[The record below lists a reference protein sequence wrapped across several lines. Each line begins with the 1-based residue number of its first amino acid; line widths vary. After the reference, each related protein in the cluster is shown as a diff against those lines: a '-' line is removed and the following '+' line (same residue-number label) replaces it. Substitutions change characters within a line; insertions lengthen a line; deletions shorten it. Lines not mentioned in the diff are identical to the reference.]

1 MIQGGGQP
9 RGATPAGRWL
19 DYVEA
24 IRDRR
29 AEALARLY
37 DESSRLLYGLASRI
51 LDDPAD
57 AEEVLLDIYQQVW
70 NTASSFDSN
79 RGSVLAWLASMTRSR
94 AIDRLRQASS
104 RRSREVSWEQEH
116 DAVGH
121 TPAPDSEI
129 WYVQEKQ
136 LIRAA
141 LATLAPE
148 QKQAIELAFFRGM
161 THVEVAETLNAPLGT
176 IKSRIRAGIQKLR
189 EVLPAGMF

>member
-1 MIQGGGQP
+1 MIQGGSQAG
-9 RGATPAGRWL
+9 GATPAERWL
-19 DYVEA
+19 GYVEA
-24 IRDRR
+24 IRDHR

-37 DESSRLLYGLASRI
+37 DESSRLVYGLASRI

-70 NTASSFDSN
+70 NTASSFDSH

-104 RRSREVSWEQEH
+104 RRLRELPWEPEH
-116 DAVGH
+116 GEVGQS
-121 TPAPDSEI
+121 PAAETEI
-129 WYVQEKQ
+129 WYRQEKA

-148 QKQAIELAFFRGM
+148 QKQAIELAFFRGL
-161 THVEVAETLNAPLGT
+161 THVQVAETLNAPLGT
-176 IKSRIRAGIQKLR
+176 IKSRIRTGIQKLR
-189 EVLPAGMF
+189 EVLPAEMF